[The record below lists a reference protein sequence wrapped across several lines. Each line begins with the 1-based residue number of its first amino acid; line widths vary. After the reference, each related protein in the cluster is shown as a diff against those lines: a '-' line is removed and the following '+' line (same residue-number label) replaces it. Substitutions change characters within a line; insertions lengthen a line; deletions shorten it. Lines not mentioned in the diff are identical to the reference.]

1 MQNFS
6 ELNLNQSLMQSITR
20 MQFKIPTPIQAQA
33 IPPALLGKDVLGT
46 AQTGTGKTLCYG
58 IACLNKL
65 LTDKSSGALIV
76 CPTRELAVQVGEV
89 LTGLIE
95 PKMNIKSATLIGG
108 ESMQKQ
114 LRQLRK
120 RPRLIIG
127 TPGRL
132 NDHLQ
137 RKSLRL
143 NETYFLVLDETD
155 RMLDMGFTPQ
165 IEQILKYVPKRHQ
178 TLLFSAT
185 LPQNIIRIAE
195 RYLNEPARIR
205 VGSTTTPITKI
216 KQEIMQVSEGDKY
229 NVLLNQLHSRKGS
242 ILLFVKTKRNADKM
256 VEKLRKDGHSCDCM
270 HGNLRQSKRQRTLI
284 AFRSEKIRILVSTEL
299 AARGLDVPS
308 IQHVINYHLP
318 QVPEDFIHRIGRT
331 ARAGAEGCALTFI
344 TPNDRQMWNEIQRL
358 INPNAKQEFN
368 TFKKSKHRGR
378 ERFSRFKQRGNSENK
393 SFKENYFEH
402 SNNDQSRGKK
412 KFGFKSDRSGNDQSR
427 GKKKFGF
434 KSDRSGNDQS
444 RGKKKFGFKSDRS
457 GNDQSRGKKK
467 FGFKSDRSGNDQS
480 RGKKKFGFKSD
491 RSGNDQSRGKK
502 KFGFKSDRSGNDQSR
517 GKKKFG
523 FKSESFNNKNEKKSK
538 NYFRFKNQSRRSK
551 NRAF

>member
-1 MQNFS
+1 METFTD
-6 ELNLNQSLMQSITR
+6 LNLNQSLMQSITR
-20 MQFKIPTPIQAQA
+20 MQFKVPTPIQTQA
-33 IPPALLGKDVLGT
+33 IPPALLGKDILGT

-89 LTGLIE
+89 LQSLIE
-95 PKMNIKSATLIGG
+95 PRMNIKSATLIGG

-195 RYLNEPARIR
+195 RYLNEPIRIR

-216 KQEIMQVSEGDKY
+216 KQETMQVSEGDKY
-229 NVLLNQLHSRKGS
+229 NVLLDQLHNRKGS

-256 VEKLRKDGHSCDCM
+256 VERLRNDGHSCDCM

-284 AFRSEKIRILVSTEL
+284 AFRAEKIRILVSTEL

-358 INPNAKQEFN
+358 INPDAKQEVN
-368 TFKKSKHRGR
+368 TFKKSNHRGKR
-378 ERFSRFKQRGNSENK
+378 RFSRFRQRGNNENK
-393 SFKENYFEH
+393 PSNENYFDR
-402 SNNDQSRGKK
+402 SKKFNKKRKK
-412 KFGFKSDRSGNDQSR
+412 KFGFKSDGFNNDKPR
-427 GKKKFGF
+427 GKKRFGF
-434 KSDRSGNDQS
+434 QNR
-444 RGKKKFGFKSDRS
+444 R
-457 GNDQSRGKKK
+457 
-467 FGFKSDRSGNDQS
+467 
-480 RGKKKFGFKSD
+480 
-491 RSGNDQSRGKK
+491 
-502 KFGFKSDRSGNDQSR
+502 
-517 GKKKFG
+517 
-523 FKSESFNNKNEKKSK
+523 KSK
-538 NYFRFKNQSRRSK
+538 NSFKFKKQRHNRRGK